1 MKRQRHWSYTG
12 EKRRLKVLRRDNW
25 ECQIQGLGCLGTATT
40 VDHIH
45 PKAWGGT
52 EDESN
57 LRAACRSCNQG
68 KGARVEPVS
77 PIRSVFTRR
86 QTSTA
91 ALLKVPPQSRWTA
104 IVSDYSR
111 GGKENGR

>member
-25 ECQIQGLGCLGTATT
+25 ECQIQGPGCLGTATT

-57 LRAACRSCNQG
+57 LRAACKPCNQS
-68 KGARVEPVS
+68 KGARADAVRRPS
-77 PIRSVFTRR
+77 PFFRDATNRR
-86 QTSTA
+86 GPLHS
-91 ALLKVPPQSRWTA
+91 LSPQSSRWTSV
-104 IVSDYSR
+104 VSVYSR
-111 GGKENGR
+111 KDGE